1 MSNRALTPKQ
11 ELRAHLIEMHE
22 DGQWPA
28 DWFERA
34 TYATFQSWHLYEHR
48 HCQPNHHHIARGL
61 DPATRPEGWNDG
73 GCRHTA
79 VKVEE

>member
-1 MSNRALTPKQ
+1 MSKRPVTPKQ
-11 ELRAHLIEMHE
+11 ELRAHLIEMH
-22 DGQWPA
+22 DDQWQRA
-28 DWFERA
+28 YERA
-34 TYATFQSWHLYEHR
+34 TYASLQTWHLREHR
-48 HCQPNHHHIARGL
+48 QGQPNHYHIARGL